1 MLDIPGGAIPSRLKF
16 QQIFAEQLEV
26 LGKLFLL
33 LVPFPIL
40 FFFWELG
47 KAFPGFSPFPVFP
60 AGSVPSDSSS
70 LRFPALAPEI
80 QGMQMI
86 PSLRSPGK
94 RERFKGNEFSLEKNP
109 LEVQDFLKIRGK
121 PKEGKYS
128 GNIPIFPISC
138 ILS

>member
-33 LVPFPIL
+33 LIPFPIL
-40 FFFWELG
+40 FFLGAGKGFSRLFSFPCIPGGFRSLRQLIPSFSSLSSRNPGNANDPEPPISG
-47 KAFPGFSPFPVFP
+47 KAGT
-60 AGSVPSDSSS
+60 
-70 LRFPALAPEI
+70 L
-80 QGMQMI
+80 QGQRI
-86 PSLRSPGK
+86 FIG
-94 RERFKGNEFSLEKNP
+94 KNP

-138 ILS
+138 IFS